1 MSLTVDGHRV
11 VPLTAETW
19 PLFEGLAGHKGLFG
33 SCWCVHFHCH
43 PDRRPERQEMGN
55 QAFKKKLVDEG
66 IAHAAL
72 VLDGDEAVAWAEYGT
87 VAELPNIHHRKQ
99 WEAETEQPPDYRVTC
114 VFVDKGHRRTG
125 LAETAVRGALA
136 LIAEA
141 GGGRVESYP
150 HDLPPEKKVSS
161 SFLYNATRT
170 MYERRGFSYVR
181 PKGQGNCVMSLEVP
195 AA

>member
-1 MSLTVDGHRV
+1 
-11 VPLTAETW
+11 
-19 PLFEGLAGHKGLFG
+19 
-33 SCWCVHFHCH
+33 
-43 PDRRPERQEMGN
+43 
-55 QAFKKKLVDEG
+55 
-66 IAHAAL
+66 
-72 VLDGDEAVAWAEYGT
+72 
-87 VAELPNIHHRKQ
+87 
-99 WEAETEQPPDYRVTC
+99 
-114 VFVDKGHRRTG
+114 VDKGHRRTG